1 MLLFRWVQRLISYSV
16 EVRGQSME
24 PTCSPGRRLRASR
37 LPYVFRRPSR
47 GELVLVRPPGTADR
61 ADVKRVIGLPNEQVA
76 WSRGIFR
83 VNGELLQEPYARIPE
98 APPGDEEAQSRRLGP
113 DEYFVAGD
121 NRLYSHDSR
130 RYGPVNRTA
139 ILAIVLAP

>member
-1 MLLFRWVQRLISYSV
+1 MVLFRWVQRLLSYPV

-24 PTCSPGRRLRASR
+24 PTCSPGRRLRVSR

-47 GELVLVRPPGTADR
+47 GELVLVRPPGTAER

-76 WSRGIFR
+76 WSQGIFR
-83 VNGELLQEPYARIPE
+83 VNGELLHEPYARIPA
-98 APPGDEEAQSRRLGP
+98 APPGDGEVQTSHLGP
-113 DEYFVAGD
+113 DQYFVAGD

-139 ILAIVLAP
+139 ILAKVLAP